1 MNTFEFSVRTRD
13 GRMAHYNQLA
23 DVNVVRCDETLG
35 PVFVLMGVVGNV
47 DVPDMWTSLGRFA
60 YDGKPHALD
69 LMFD

>member
-13 GRMAHYNQLA
+13 GQMAHYNQLA
-23 DVNVVRCDETLG
+23 DVNIVRCDEMLG

-60 YDGKPHALD
+60 YDGKPHVLD